1 MRKERECVC
10 VCETGGGVVGWG
22 GGVGGGGQLVVERP
36 REWKKETREREMS
49 MRREGK

>member
-10 VCETGGGVVGWG
+10 VCETGGGVVGW
-22 GGVGGGGQLVVERP
+22 GGGQLVVERP